1 MKAFLLHLVKVRE
14 RIKKREME
22 KLEKKLNE
30 TGALNR
36 K

>member
-1 MKAFLLHLVKVRE
+1 MKAFLLHLVKARE

>member
-1 MKAFLLHLVKVRE
+1 MKAFLLHFVKARE
-14 RIKKREME
+14 RITKREIE